1 MAPDNR
7 GRLSFDYVPSKLN
20 LTWHLVRYLVMA
32 CVVAAPV
39 FGYVG
44 FVQSPIGL
52 PSYRPFSL
60 DVAYP
65 MAAATSGVGL
75 VFVLWFFAAW
85 LRRGRCRDGAAIGIS
100 SWYLVLGSLTLL
112 LERGR
117 RDEFHG
123 SATAMLLLTGL
134 LVVFSVL
141 TVVYQLLSRPGAHSP
156 RGVRIFVNELSEAS
170 RSQLLQERNEALG
183 VLAERG
189 LLSGHEVDH
198 LRLRPL
204 GELEK

>member
-1 MAPDNR
+1 
-7 GRLSFDYVPSKLN
+7 
-20 LTWHLVRYLVMA
+20 
-32 CVVAAPV
+32 
-39 FGYVG
+39 
-44 FVQSPIGL
+44 
-52 PSYRPFSL
+52 
-60 DVAYP
+60 
-65 MAAATSGVGL
+65 
-75 VFVLWFFAAW
+75 
-85 LRRGRCRDGAAIGIS
+85 
-100 SWYLVLGSLTLL
+100 
-112 LERGR
+112 
-117 RDEFHG
+117 
-123 SATAMLLLTGL
+123 MLLLTGL